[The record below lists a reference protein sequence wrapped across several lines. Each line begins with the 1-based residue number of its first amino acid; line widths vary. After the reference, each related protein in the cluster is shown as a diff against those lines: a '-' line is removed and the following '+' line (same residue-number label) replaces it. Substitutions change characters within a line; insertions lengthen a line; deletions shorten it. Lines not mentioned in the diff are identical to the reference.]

1 MDDNDKILLLIDFDG
16 TIVDGDIIFT
26 MFEKTLNKE
35 DYKIVTDF
43 DHLNYGEAIDK
54 YYKLMSS
61 YNKTTKDI
69 NPVLEQM
76 KFNEGIQELFNF
88 IRDNK
93 NKFFLIL
100 ITGDDLYPT
109 TYFLKYK
116 GFFDLFDYLI
126 GIPSDINIDKEN
138 KEIIKISLLPNHD
151 CEFCDESLCKT
162 NEFLKFLE
170 KNEKFKNNK
179 IYYICDGWNDF
190 CLSSKYLRKN
200 DYIFIREGCSFC
212 KLLKKE
218 GYKNKIKS
226 NIHYWKNGF
235 EIINKLKSI
244 I

>member
-1 MDDNDKILLLIDFDG
+1 MNDNDKILLLIDFDG

-35 DYKIVTDF
+35 DYKSVTDF

-54 YYKLMSS
+54 YYILLSS
-61 YNKTTKDI
+61 YKKTTKDI

-76 KFNEGIQELFNF
+76 KINEGIPELFKF

-93 NKFFLIL
+93 NKFYLIL

-109 TYFLKYK
+109 KYFLKYK
-116 GFFDLFDYLI
+116 GFFDLFDYFI
-126 GIPSDINIDKEN
+126 GIPSDINNDKEN
-138 KEIIKISLLPNHD
+138 KEIIKVNLLPSHD

-200 DYIFIREGCSFC
+200 DFIFIRDGYSFS
-212 KLLKKE
+212 KLIIYLNENNLFSNFILKVV
-218 GYKNKIKS
+218 NFS
-226 NIHYWKNGF
+226 N
-235 EIINKLKSI
+235 
-244 I
+244 

>member
-1 MDDNDKILLLIDFDG
+1 MNDNDKILLLIDFDG

-35 DYKIVTDF
+35 DYKSVTDF

-54 YYKLMSS
+54 YYILLSS
-61 YNKTTKDI
+61 YKKTTKDI

-76 KFNEGIQELFNF
+76 KINEGIPELFKF

-93 NKFFLIL
+93 NKFYLIL

-109 TYFLKYK
+109 KYFLKYK
-116 GFFDLFDYLI
+116 GFFDLFDYFI
-126 GIPSDINIDKEN
+126 GIPSDINNDKEN
-138 KEIIKISLLPNHD
+138 KEIIKVHLLPSHD

-200 DYIFIREGCSFC
+200 DFIFIRDGYSFS

-218 GYKNKIKS
+218 GYKDKIKS

-235 EIINKLKSI
+235 DIIDKLKNI

>member
-1 MDDNDKILLLIDFDG
+1 MNDNDKILLLIDFDG
-16 TIVDGDIIFT
+16 TIIDGDIIFT

-35 DYKIVTDF
+35 DYKSVTDF

-76 KFNEGIQELFNF
+76 KINEGIPELFKF

-100 ITGDDLYPT
+100 ITGDDLYTT
-109 TYFLKYK
+109 TYFLKFK

-126 GIPSDINIDKEN
+126 GIPSDINNDKEN
-138 KEIIKISLLPNHD
+138 KEIIKVNFLPNHD

-200 DYIFIREGCSFC
+200 DFIFIRDGCSFS

-218 GYKNKIKS
+218 KYKDKIKS
-226 NIHYWKNGF
+226 NIYYWKNGF
-235 EIINKLKSI
+235 EIIDKLKSI

>member
-1 MDDNDKILLLIDFDG
+1 MNDNDKILLLIDFDG

-35 DYKIVTDF
+35 DYKAVTDF

-61 YNKTTKDI
+61 YSKTTKDI

-76 KFNEGIQELFNF
+76 KINEGMPELFKF
-88 IRDNK
+88 IKDNK

-116 GFFDLFDYLI
+116 GIFDLFDYFI
-126 GIPSDINIDKEN
+126 GIPSEVNNDREN
-138 KEIIKISLLPNHD
+138 KEIIKVNLLPSHN

-170 KNEKFKNNK
+170 KNEIFKNNK

-200 DYIFIREGCSFC
+200 DFIFIRDGCSFS

-218 GYKNKIKS
+218 KYKDKIKS

-235 EIINKLKSI
+235 EIIDKLKSI

>member
-1 MDDNDKILLLIDFDG
+1 MNDNDKILLLIDFDG

-35 DYKIVTDF
+35 DYKTVTDF
-43 DHLNYGEAIDK
+43 DNLNYGEAIDK
-54 YYKLMSS
+54 YYKIMSG

-76 KFNEGIQELFNF
+76 KTNEGITELFKF

-126 GIPSDINIDKEN
+126 GIPSDVNNDKEN
-138 KEIIKISLLPNHD
+138 KEIIKVNLLPSHD

-200 DYIFIREGCSFC
+200 DFIFIRDGCSFS

-218 GYKNKIKS
+218 KYKDKIKS

-235 EIINKLKSI
+235 EIIDKLKSI